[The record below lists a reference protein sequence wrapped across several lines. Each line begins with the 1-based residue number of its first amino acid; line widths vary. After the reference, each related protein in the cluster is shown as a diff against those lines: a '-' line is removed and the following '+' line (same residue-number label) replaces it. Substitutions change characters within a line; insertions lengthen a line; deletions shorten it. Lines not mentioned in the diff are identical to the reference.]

1 MNDPVFRMRAKV
13 AEKAHGHVFEDR
25 FLKLRGIQLVLAYR
39 QAVKDEDAD
48 FEVVK
53 ALNESW
59 KKRFETYFKAL
70 FMYTNPK
77 MYAEFLETK
86 DLEMHRD
93 EVKPEEFPEL
103 WEEILES
110 IPNEMT
116 VEEEGIDPMGGLP
129 TVDPHTEEILAGFV
143 PYKQRKDGE

>member
-13 AEKAHGHVFEDR
+13 AEKARGHVFEDR
-25 FLKLRGIQLVLAYR
+25 FLKLRGIQLVIAYR
-39 QAVKDEDAD
+39 QAVKDENDD

-86 DLEMHRD
+86 DLELHRE
-93 EVKPEEFPEL
+93 EVKPEEFPEI
-103 WEEILES
+103 WEDILKS

-116 VEEEGIDPMGGLP
+116 VEEEGIDPAGGLP
-129 TVDPHTEEILAGFV
+129 TVDRQTEEILAGFV
-143 PYKQRKDGE
+143 PYKLRKDGE